1 MCGNYKK
8 KTYSRILPLAQRCFI
23 ESIEIHFHTRFRVNT
38 RNLDGINWFRL
49 RIYLYLFITCAMKT
63 IHKQRV
69 SVLPAFLAAD
79 LSYDRTRRVSET
91 CPLTVADF
99 RDSRYPVDTTTR
111 LRHDSNAPVTRCN
124 ARGLARDPL
133 SLSSLSF
140 FLSFFLSCARETAE
154 RRKLISHGRWTDIAA
169 ITLRG
174 SGE

>member
-1 MCGNYKK
+1 VGITRKK
-8 KTYSRILPLAQRCFI
+8 RIREFYPSLKGASSKALKFVFTRGFVILAT
-23 ESIEIHFHTRFRVNT
+23 SI
-38 RNLDGINWFRL
+38 GINWFRL
-49 RIYLYLFITCAMKT
+49 RIYLYFHYVRYEDYPQTTRQCVA
-63 IHKQRV
+63 RV
-69 SVLPAFLAAD
+69 SRGGFVLRQNKASL
-79 LSYDRTRRVSET
+79 RET

-124 ARGLARDPL
+124 ARGLARETL